1 MLKIL
6 MVDDEKW
13 VRERFA
19 QRIPWSDG
27 GFTFMG
33 AASSAKEA
41 ISMIEREVPNLLLTD
56 ITMPN
61 MNGLELA
68 AYVRK
73 RWPRVR
79 IVILT
84 AYGEFEYAR
93 QAIELGVDNY
103 LIKLAQTP
111 EQILEACR
119 KVAEDL
125 EQELDIDLKLEMR
138 LKLEREKEWAK
149 KRQWTERLMDGDGSM
164 QELTVPGE
172 WLAGVEAA
180 SYVTGIT
187 IGWRVKGSSE
197 VSSNVSSKT
206 STELSMDT
214 NTKIAVGQVD
224 PLLEELEQLQSQL
237 AEMLD
242 AKLDAQMLGDGNG
255 LAILPLQ
262 HSQLLLVI
270 GSKREVPAFH
280 LNQLARMAQET
291 VNSYASAK
299 SIVHIGSVEELG
311 KQRWTG
317 KLLADLIRKGRDGLA
332 AYFYSE
338 GEKPSI
344 VLRRLDAQ
352 QTREWTAAVIKA
364 LQRENVEAFREAVT
378 VMITLGVPPI
388 HPGDLLRLT
397 RQMLQPELVK
407 LPDTVIAKLS
417 GIDRLTTWNTYCEWW
432 LTTID
437 AVCEWWNQ
445 QAQPPVTV
453 RKEIQWMCRYIRE
466 HYQTDLQLAELAK
479 LVHMHPSYAGQMFK
493 QEIGENFLE
502 YVNRVRMEKASE
514 MLERTTMKIYEVSG
528 AVGISDYRYFCK
540 LFKSHTGVTPTQ
552 YKSKMG

>member
-27 GFTFMG
+27 GFSFMG
-33 AASSAKEA
+33 AVSSAKEA
-41 ISMIEREVPNLLLTD
+41 ISMIEREVPHLLLTD

-93 QAIELGVDNY
+93 QAIEIGVDNY

-125 EQELDIDLKLEMR
+125 EQELDIDHKLEKQ
-138 LKLEREKEWAK
+138 LKLEREKEWTR
-149 KRQWTERLMDGDGSM
+149 KRQWTERMLEGDGST
-164 QELTVPGE
+164 QELPVPSE
-172 WLAGVEAA
+172 WLAGVESA
-180 SYVTGIT
+180 SYVVGIT
-187 IGWRVKGSSE
+187 LGWRVTGSAQTRNRD
-197 VSSNVSSKT
+197 SSA
-206 STELSMDT
+206 M
-214 NTKIAVGQVD
+214 IALGQGD
-224 PLLEELEQLQSQL
+224 ASLEELVQLQSQL
-237 AEMLD
+237 GEVLE
-242 AKLDAQMLGDGNG
+242 AKLDAQVLGDGNG
-255 LAILPLQ
+255 VAILPLQ
-262 HSQLLLVI
+262 HSQLLLLI
-270 GSKREVPAFH
+270 GSKREVPSFH
-280 LNQLARMAQET
+280 LNQLARMAQEA
-291 VNSYASAK
+291 VSSIAPVK
-299 SIVHIGSVEELG
+299 SLVHIGSVEELMKPG
-311 KQRWTG
+311 WTG
-317 KLLADLIRKGRDGLA
+317 KQLADLMRRGRDGLA

-352 QTREWTAAVIKA
+352 QTREWTAAVVKA
-364 LQRENVEAFREAVT
+364 LQRENAEAFREAVS

-397 RQMLQPELVK
+397 RQMLQPELVR
-407 LPDTVIAKLS
+407 LPDAVVARLS
-417 GIDRLTTWNTYCEWW
+417 GMDRLTTWNTYCEWW
-432 LTTID
+432 LATID
-437 AVCEWWNQ
+437 TICEWWNQ
-445 QAQPPVTV
+445 QSQPPGTV

-466 HYQTDLQLAELAK
+466 HYQEDLQLAELAK

-540 LFKSHTGVTPTQ
+540 LFKTHTGVTPTQ

>member
-19 QRIPWSDG
+19 QRIPWSEG

-41 ISMIEREVPNLLLTD
+41 ISMIEREVPHLLLTD

-125 EQELDIDLKLEMR
+125 EQELDIDHKLEMQ
-138 LKLEREKEWAK
+138 LKLEREKEWAR
-149 KRQWTERLMDGDGSM
+149 KRQWTERLLEGEGSM
-164 QELTVPGE
+164 HELPVPSE
-172 WLAGVEAA
+172 WIAGVESA
-180 SYVTGIT
+180 SYVAGIM
-187 IGWRVKGSSE
+187 IGWRVTGDAG
-197 VSSNVSSKT
+197 T
-206 STELSMDT
+206 STEGSMET
-214 NTKIAVGQVD
+214 SAKIAAGQASTSV
-224 PLLEELEQLQSQL
+224 EELVHLQSQL
-237 AEMLD
+237 AEVLA
-242 AKLDAQMLGDGNG
+242 AKLDTQTLGDGNG
-255 LAILPLQ
+255 MAILPLQ
-262 HSQLLLVI
+262 HSQLLLLV

-280 LNQLARMAQET
+280 LNQLARIVQET
-291 VNSYASAK
+291 VSSYAPVK
-299 SIVHIGSVEELG
+299 SLVHIGSVEELE
-311 KQRWTG
+311 KPKWTG
-317 KLLADLIRKGRDGLA
+317 KLLADLMRKGSDGLA
-332 AYFYSE
+332 AYFYYE
-338 GEKPSI
+338 GEKPAI

-352 QTREWTAAVIKA
+352 QTREWTAAVVKA
-364 LQRENVEAFREAVT
+364 LQRENVEAFREAVS
-378 VMITLGVPPI
+378 VMITLGVPPV

-397 RQMLQPELVK
+397 RQMLQPELVR
-407 LPDTVIAKLS
+407 LPDAVVARLS

-432 LTTID
+432 LATID
-437 AVCEWWNQ
+437 AICEWWNQ

-466 HYQTDLQLAELAK
+466 HYQADLQLAELAK

>member
-41 ISMIEREVPNLLLTD
+41 ISMIEREVPHLLLTD

-125 EQELDIDLKLEMR
+125 EQEIDIDHKLEMQ
-138 LKLEREKEWAK
+138 LKLEREKEWAR
-149 KRQWTERLMDGDGSM
+149 KRQWTERLLEGEGSM
-164 QELTVPGE
+164 HELPVPSE
-172 WLAGVEAA
+172 WLAGLESA
-180 SYVTGIT
+180 SYVTSIT
-187 IGWRVKGSSE
+187 MGWRVTGDAGTSAEGSME
-197 VSSNVSSKT
+197 T
-206 STELSMDT
+206 SA
-214 NTKIAVGQVD
+214 KIAAGQAGPSV
-224 PLLEELEQLQSQL
+224 EELVHLQSQL
-237 AEMLD
+237 AEVLE

-255 LAILPLQ
+255 VAILPLQ
-262 HSQLLLVI
+262 HSQLLLLI

-280 LNQLARMAQET
+280 LNQLARIVQET
-291 VNSYASAK
+291 VSSYAPVK
-299 SIVHIGSVEELG
+299 SLVHIGSVEELE
-311 KQRWTG
+311 KPKWTG
-317 KLLADLIRKGRDGLA
+317 KQLADLMCKGRDGLA

-338 GEKPSI
+338 GEKSSI
-344 VLRRLDAQ
+344 VVLRRLDAQ
-352 QTREWTAAVIKA
+352 QTREWTAAVVKT
-364 LQRENVEAFREAVT
+364 LQRENVEAFREAVS
-378 VMITLGVPPI
+378 VMITLGVPPV

-397 RQMLQPELVK
+397 RQMLQPELVR
-407 LPDTVIAKLS
+407 LPDAVVARLS

-432 LTTID
+432 LATID
-437 AVCEWWNQ
+437 AICEWWNQ

-466 HYQTDLQLAELAK
+466 HYQADLQLAELAK

-540 LFKSHTGVTPTQ
+540 LFKSYTGVTPTQ

>member
-19 QRIPWSDG
+19 QRIPWSDA

-33 AASSAKEA
+33 AASGAKEA
-41 ISMIEREVPNLLLTD
+41 ISMIEQEVPHLLLTD

-73 RWPRVR
+73 RWPRIR

-111 EQILEACR
+111 EQILDACR

-125 EQELDIDLKLEMR
+125 EQEIDINLKLEMR

-149 KRQWTERLMDGDGSM
+149 KRQWTEMLLEGDGSM
-164 QELTVPGE
+164 HPISRE
-172 WLAGVEAA
+172 WLAGVESA
-180 SYVTGIT
+180 SYLAGIT
-187 IGWRVKGSSE
+187 MGWRVTASSGANKTTSAE
-197 VSSNVSSKT
+197 GASSSVE
-206 STELSMDT
+206 EL
-214 NTKIAVGQVD
+214 VQLQCQLGE
-224 PLLEELEQLQSQL
+224 LLE
-237 AEMLD
+237 
-242 AKLDAQMLGDGNG
+242 AKLDAHMIGDGCG
-255 LAILPLQ
+255 LAILPIQ
-262 HSQLLLVI
+262 HSQLLLLI
-270 GSKREVPAFH
+270 GSKRDMPVFQI
-280 LNQLARMAQET
+280 NQFARMAQE
-291 VNSYASAK
+291 VVSAAAPMH
-299 SIVHIGSVEELG
+299 SVVHIGSVEESG
-311 KQRWTG
+311 KQSWTG
-317 KLLADLIRKGRDGLA
+317 KQLADLIRKGRDGLA
-332 AYFYSE
+332 AYFYQSSS
-338 GEKPSI
+338 KAPI
-344 VLRRLDAQ
+344 FLRRLDSE
-352 QTREWTAAVIKA
+352 QTREWTAAVVKA
-364 LQRENVEAFREAVT
+364 LQRENEEAFREAVS

-397 RQMLQPELVK
+397 RQMLQPELVR
-407 LPDTVIAKLS
+407 LPESVVTRLS
-417 GIDRLTTWNTYCEWW
+417 SIDQLTSWNIYSDWW
-432 LTTID
+432 LATID
-437 AVCEWWNQ
+437 AICEWWNQ
-445 QAQPPVTV
+445 QARPQVTA

-466 HYQTDLQLAELAK
+466 HFQEDLQVAELAK
-479 LVHMHPSYAGQMFK
+479 LVHMHPSYAGQVFK

-540 LFKSHTGVTPTQ
+540 LFKSHTGITPTQ

>member
-41 ISMIEREVPNLLLTD
+41 ISMIEREVPHLLLTD

-119 KVAEDL
+119 KVAEEL
-125 EQELDIDLKLEMR
+125 EQELDIDQKLEMQ
-138 LKLEREKEWAK
+138 LKLEREKEWAR

-164 QELTVPGE
+164 QELPVPSE
-172 WLAGVEAA
+172 WLTGVESAG
-180 SYVTGIT
+180 YVAGIT
-187 IGWRVKGSSE
+187 VGWRVMG
-197 VSSNVSSKT
+197 NVDISANVN
-206 STELSMDT
+206 E
-214 NTKIAVGQVD
+214 KIAAGQAG
-224 PLLEELEQLQSQL
+224 PSMEELVQLQSQL
-237 AEMLD
+237 AEMLE

-262 HSQLLLVI
+262 HSHLLLLI
-270 GSKREVPAFH
+270 GSKREIPAFH
-280 LNQLARMAQET
+280 LSQLARMVQDA
-291 VNSYASAK
+291 VSSFAPVK
-299 SIVHIGSVEELG
+299 SLVHIGSVEELG
-311 KQRWTG
+311 KLRLTEKQ
-317 KLLADLIRKGRDGLA
+317 LSDLIRKGRDGLA

-338 GEKPSI
+338 GVKPPI

-352 QTREWTAAVIKA
+352 QTREWTAAVVKA
-364 LQRENVEAFREAVT
+364 LQRENVEAFREAVS

-397 RQMLQPELVK
+397 RQMLQPELVR
-407 LPDTVIAKLS
+407 LPDAVVARLS

-432 LTTID
+432 LATID
-437 AVCEWWNQ
+437 AICEWWNQ

-466 HYQTDLQLAELAK
+466 HYQADLQLAELAK

>member
-27 GFTFMG
+27 GFAFMG

-41 ISMIEREVPNLLLTD
+41 ISMIEREVPHLLMTD

-73 RWPRVR
+73 RWPRIR

-125 EQELDIDLKLEMR
+125 EHEMDIDQKLAMQ
-138 LKLEREKEWAK
+138 LKLEREKKWAQ
-149 KRQWTERLMDGDGSM
+149 KRQWTERLLEDEGSM
-164 QELTVPGE
+164 QELPVSSE
-172 WLAGVEAA
+172 WLAGVESA

-187 IGWRVKGSSE
+187 IGWRATESS
-197 VSSNVSSKT
+197 
-206 STELSMDT
+206 
-214 NTKIAVGQVD
+214 GQGD
-224 PLLEELEQLQSQL
+224 ASLEELEQRQSQL
-237 AEMLD
+237 ADILE
-242 AKLDAQMLGDGNG
+242 AKLDGQMLGEGNG

-262 HSQLLLVI
+262 HSQLLLLI
-270 GSKREVPAFH
+270 GSRREVPAFH
-280 LNQLARMAQET
+280 LNQLARMAQEAVSSMVST
-291 VNSYASAK
+291 K
-299 SIVHIGSVEELG
+299 SIVHIGSVEEVG
-311 KQRWTG
+311 KSRWTV
-317 KLLADLIRKGRDGLA
+317 KQLAELMRKGRDGLA

-338 GEKPSI
+338 GEKPLV

-352 QTREWTAAVIKA
+352 QTREWAAAVVKA
-364 LQRENVEAFREAVT
+364 LQRENVEAFRDAAS

-397 RQMLQPELVK
+397 RQMLQPDLVR
-407 LPDTVIAKLS
+407 LPDAVVARLS
-417 GIDRLTTWNTYCEWW
+417 GIDRLTTWNTYCAWW
-432 LTTID
+432 LATIEAICD
-437 AVCEWWNQ
+437 WWNQ

-466 HYQTDLQLAELAK
+466 HYQADLQLAELAK

-514 MLERTTMKIYEVSG
+514 MLERTTMKIYEVSS

-540 LFKSHTGVTPTQ
+540 LFKSHTGITPTQ

>member
-41 ISMIEREVPNLLLTD
+41 ISMMEREVPHLLLTD

-125 EQELDIDLKLEMR
+125 EQELDIDHKLEMQ
-138 LKLEREKEWAK
+138 LKLEREKEWTR
-149 KRQWTERLMDGDGSM
+149 KRQWTERLTEGEGNMH
-164 QELTVPGE
+164 ELPVPSE
-172 WLAGVEAA
+172 WLAGVESA
-180 SYVTGIT
+180 SYVVGIT
-187 IGWRVKGSSE
+187 MGWRVTGSS
-197 VSSNVSSKT
+197 
-206 STELSMDT
+206 
-214 NTKIAVGQVD
+214 GQGD
-224 PLLEELEQLQSQL
+224 ASLEELEQLQSQL
-237 AEMLD
+237 AEVLK

-255 LAILPLQ
+255 MIILPLQ
-262 HSQLLLVI
+262 HTHLLLLI

-280 LNQLARMAQET
+280 LNQLARLAQDA
-291 VNSYASAK
+291 VNAFAPVK
-299 SIVHIGSVEELG
+299 SLSHIGSVEELG
-311 KQRWTG
+311 KLRWTE
-317 KLLADLIRKGRDGLA
+317 KQLANLIHKGRDGLA

-338 GEKPSI
+338 AEKPSI

-352 QTREWTAAVIKA
+352 QSREWTAAVVKA
-364 LQRENVEAFREAVT
+364 LQRENVEAFREAVS
-378 VMITLGVPPI
+378 VMITPGVPPI

-397 RQMLQPELVK
+397 RQMLQPELVR
-407 LPDTVIAKLS
+407 LPDAVVARLS

-432 LTTID
+432 LATID
-437 AVCEWWNQ
+437 AICDWWNQ
-445 QAQPPVTV
+445 QAQPPMTV

-466 HYQTDLQLAELAK
+466 HYQADLQLAELAK

-540 LFKSHTGVTPTQ
+540 LFKSYTGVTPTQ